1 MEESDNSPFSK
12 HYKNLD
18 LGNRA
23 TWDEVR
29 TNYRRLVQQWHP
41 DRFENRPRER
51 ANAQQNFINVTKAY
65 KALRTFHRINNR
77 LPFQSAHVAN
87 SDDATPVDETTARPT
102 SREPLSLDENLLKR
116 DPSMRQNNSALK
128 RKTRAIG
135 WGLAACTLILCT
147 IGFFLVQDRKANQAI
162 AEQGREIM
170 KQTPPSEFMPSAE
183 EIRRSQ
189 TRGAFIKPTQ

>member
-51 ANAQQNFINVTKAY
+51 ANAQQNFI
-65 KALRTFHRINNR
+65 
-77 LPFQSAHVAN
+77 
-87 SDDATPVDETTARPT
+87 
-102 SREPLSLDENLLKR
+102 
-116 DPSMRQNNSALK
+116 
-128 RKTRAIG
+128 
-135 WGLAACTLILCT
+135 
-147 IGFFLVQDRKANQAI
+147 
-162 AEQGREIM
+162 
-170 KQTPPSEFMPSAE
+170 
-183 EIRRSQ
+183 
-189 TRGAFIKPTQ
+189 RGK